1 MTPLRNARTR
11 RGWTLTEV
19 SARLLAIGADSTDTG
34 NLSRIER
41 GEQRASTTLAE
52 NLCLVFE
59 GELSELHILYP
70 ERYMAR
76 SAN

>member
-11 RGWTLTEV
+11 RGWTLHEV
-19 SARLLAIGADSTDTG
+19 SAHLLAIGAGSTDTG

-41 GEQRASTTLAE
+41 GAQRASTSMAE
-52 NLCLVFE
+52 NLCRVFG

-70 ERYMAR
+70 ERYMPR
-76 SAN
+76 PAN